1 MNLRRRSAGSSRSAG
16 VRAFGDAPDVR
27 RRGIWLVLGFL
38 AMATAVF
45 GRLVQVQVIEGKSLA
60 AQAAA
65 SHTTSIKLQATR
77 GVILDGDGR
86 VLVSNVQVFDVFA
99 DPALIQATDRLSVA
113 GMLAPI
119 LQQTPVQVLRA
130 LNQTNQFDY
139 LAKGVTQDVNDKL
152 QALRLSG
159 IGTIPSEQSVY
170 EPSPVPGI
178 SFAANLLGFVN
189 SGGAG
194 QYGLE
199 GYYNS
204 LLAGISGHESTLTD
218 VNGNAIVL
226 GAQQKV
232 PAQNGDN
239 LVLGLDSQVQYWS
252 ELAIANGVNSTHAT
266 SGTIIIMDTKTG
278 AIDAEAQYPSYNAND
293 FEAEASSHIAD
304 FRDLAVTQPYEP
316 GSVMKVVTFAG
327 GLNHNAFTPSTVI
340 DERQQRID
348 GYLIHDWDGHS
359 HGNVSMQWV
368 LDDSLNNGAI
378 DAMKMEGESDFYNN
392 LLAFGIGAPT
402 GIDLAGEVNDP
413 VPPQSSWNTLNYAT
427 ASFGQGI
434 VTTPMEM
441 IAAINAV
448 ANGGVWVQ
456 PHVVDDVVNPN
467 TGKTTPFV
475 PVTRRVISATA
486 AHTLAKMMVGVVND
500 PGAEGKKA
508 KIPGYSM
515 EIAGKTGTAQVALPN
530 GKGYGS
536 NVVASFVGFMPATNP
551 QFTMMVILNDPQ
563 VPLSTRFGSLL
574 AAPIWKQVAEMMID
588 AWRIEP

>member
-1 MNLRRRSAGSSRSAG
+1 MNPRRRSPESARSAHARAIANAPDLRRRGL
-16 VRAFGDAPDVR
+16 
-27 RRGIWLVLGFL
+27 WLVLAFL

-45 GRLVQVQVIEGKSLA
+45 GRLIQVQIIQGKSLA
-60 AQAAA
+60 AAAAA
-65 SHTTSIKLQATR
+65 SHTTSISLHASR
-77 GVILDGDGR
+77 GVILDRDGR

-99 DPALIQATDRLSVA
+99 DPALVAASDREQVA

-119 LQQTPVQVLRA
+119 LQLSPAQIVRV
-130 LNQTNQFDY
+130 LNQPNQFDY
-139 LAKGVTQDVNDKL
+139 LVKGVSQDVNDKL
-152 QALRLSG
+152 QALGLSG
-159 IGTIPSEQSVY
+159 IGTIPSEESIY

-189 SGGAG
+189 GSGVG

-204 LLAGISGHESTLTD
+204 LLSGVNGHESTLTD

-226 GAQQKV
+226 GEQQKI
-232 PAQNGDN
+232 AAENGDN
-239 LVLGLDSQVQYWS
+239 LELGLDSQIQYWA
-252 ELAIANGVNSTHAT
+252 ELALANGVNSSKSS
-266 SGTIIIMDTKTG
+266 SGTLMIMDTKTG
-278 AIDAEAQYPSYNAND
+278 AIDAWAQYPSYNAND
-293 FEAEASSHIAD
+293 YMPAPIAD

-316 GSVMKVVTFAG
+316 GSIMKVITFAG

-348 GYLIHDWDGHS
+348 GFLIHDWDRRS
-359 HGNVSMQWV
+359 HGKVTMQWV

-378 DAMKMEGESDFYNN
+378 DATKMEGDNNFYNN

-413 VPPQSSWNTLNYAT
+413 LAPESSWNALKYAE
-427 ASFGQGI
+427 ASFGQGL
-434 VTTPMEM
+434 VTTPVEM
-441 IAAINAV
+441 LAAVNAV

-456 PHVVDDVVNPN
+456 PHVVDAVVNPN

-475 PVTRRVISATA
+475 PVTRRVISASA
-486 AHTLAKMMVGVVND
+486 ASTLAHMMVGVVND
-500 PGAEGKKA
+500 TGAEGKRA

-530 GKGYGS
+530 GGGYGP

-551 QFTMMVILNDPQ
+551 QFTMMVILNNPQ
-563 VPLSTRFGSLL
+563 VNAGNRFGSIL

-588 AWRIEP
+588 DWRIEP

>member
-1 MNLRRRSAGSSRSAG
+1 MNPRRRSPESARSAHARAIANAPDLRRRGL
-16 VRAFGDAPDVR
+16 
-27 RRGIWLVLGFL
+27 WLVLAFL

-45 GRLVQVQVIEGKSLA
+45 GRLIQVQVIQGKSLA
-60 AQAAA
+60 AEAAA
-65 SHTTSIKLQATR
+65 SHTTSISLHASR
-77 GVILDGDGR
+77 GVILDRDGR

-99 DPALIQATDRLSVA
+99 DPALVAASDREQVA
-113 GMLAPI
+113 GILAPI
-119 LQQTPVQVLRA
+119 LQMSSAQIVRA
-130 LNQTNQFDY
+130 LNEPNQFDY
-139 LAKGVTQDVNDKL
+139 LKKGVSQDVNDKL
-152 QALRLSG
+152 QALGLSG
-159 IGTIPSEQSVY
+159 IGTIPSEETIY

-189 SGGAG
+189 GSGVG

-204 LLAGISGHESTLTD
+204 LLSGVNGHESTLTD

-226 GAQQKV
+226 GEQQKV
-232 PAQNGDN
+232 AAKNGDN
-239 LVLGLDSQVQYWS
+239 LELGLDAETQYYA
-252 ELAIANGVNSTHAT
+252 ELALANGVNSSKSS
-266 SGTIIIMDTKTG
+266 SGTLMIMDTKTG
-278 AIDAEAQYPSYNAND
+278 AIEAWAQYPSYNAN
-293 FEAEASSHIAD
+293 EYTTTATAD

-316 GSVMKVVTFAG
+316 GSIMKVITFAG

-348 GYLIHDWDGHS
+348 GFLIHDWDRRS
-359 HGNVSMQWV
+359 HGNVTMQWV

-378 DAMKMEGESDFYNN
+378 DATKMEGDSNFYNN

-413 VPPQSSWNTLNYAT
+413 LAPESSWNALRYAE
-427 ASFGQGI
+427 ASFGQGL
-434 VTTPMEM
+434 VTTPVEM
-441 IAAINAV
+441 LAAVNAV

-456 PHVVDDVVNPN
+456 PHVVDAVVNPN

-475 PVTRRVISATA
+475 PVTRRVISASA
-486 AHTLAKMMVGVVND
+486 AATLAHMMVGVVND
-500 PGAEGKKA
+500 TGAEGKRA

-530 GKGYGS
+530 GGGYGP

-551 QFTMMVILNDPQ
+551 QFTMMVILNNPQ
-563 VPLSTRFGSLL
+563 VNAGNRFGSIL
-574 AAPIWKQVAEMMID
+574 AAPIWKQVAEMMILD
-588 AWRIEP
+588 ERIEP